1 MYPLGC
7 IESARNQTKSADE
20 RAFFKHASFSL
31 LRQIAEFSRKGL
43 IEQITEFSRKVSLYL
58 HEYNPLPFFK
68 LFLSLSFSLFLFDSF
83 FSYRFRACQRRR
95 RRRNLR
101 GRKHLPTFC
110 WYSSNRGAGGRYH
123 RISHRGVLTLVASC
137 QRRCRRR
144 GRRQEQLPGIIF
156 LFCFGFLRSSS
167 FGNVQVY
174 ESSTLGLL

>member
-31 LRQIAEFSRKGL
+31 LRQIAESNKSRNFSRN
-43 IEQITEFSRKVSLYL
+43 VPLYL

-68 LFLSLSFSLFLFDSF
+68 LFFPLFFSLFLFHSF